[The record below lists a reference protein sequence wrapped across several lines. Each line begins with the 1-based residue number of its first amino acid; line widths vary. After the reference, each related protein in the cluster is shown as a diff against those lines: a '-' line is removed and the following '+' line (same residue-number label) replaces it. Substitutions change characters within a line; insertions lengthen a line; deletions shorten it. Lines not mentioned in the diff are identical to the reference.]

1 MLQRLD
7 AGGVAP
13 TTPVRAALAVEALGD
28 PRQQDFQRSLQSLL
42 GKTIQGQVMA
52 RLADGSFLVKVAGT
66 PARMQLPAGAQVGAE
81 VPLKLIALEPRA
93 TFQVGAGRAAA
104 VSVALAYAEPGA
116 PGKPGTPAGA
126 QGPQPPLPGQG
137 QSPAQQQL
145 LAQPQTLA
153 STQLQQQQP
162 APAPGQ
168 PPTQLQGQAQLQ
180 ARPEGAAKAAGARA
194 GSLAA
199 GELGKAPLT
208 PAALLPDFDASAPP
222 PVLSSTARA
231 ITSILSQAESRPGAP
246 LAILGKGALVTP
258 GAAGPEPAVLARS
271 LHEAVGASGLF
282 YESHVAEWA
291 EGKRTLQELLR
302 EPQMAQAAPGERAAA
317 AAAGTDLAS
326 AQLINLQLHTHEQA
340 RVLWQGEVWPGQQME
355 WEIKDDTP
363 EGRRDGEDEADQ
375 QRSWRSGVRFN
386 FPLLG
391 AVSASVL
398 LVGGQVHIQVQ
409 AGSEASAA
417 ALRLHAGELEQSM
430 DAAGSPLS
438 SLTIS
443 GQDGE
448 NDHAQ

>member
-1 MLQRLD
+1 MVQRLD

-28 PRQQDFQRSLQSLL
+28 PRQQDFQRSLQTLL

-126 QGPQPPLPGQG
+126 QAPALPPGQG
-137 QSPAQQQL
+137 QGA
-145 LAQPQTLA
+145 AQPQSQHTL
-153 STQLQQQQP
+153 
-162 APAPGQ
+162 APGQ
-168 PPTQLQGQAQLQ
+168 PPAQLQ
-180 ARPEGAAKAAGARA
+180 SQTPSQAQPEGAAKAAGARA

-208 PAALLPDFDASAPP
+208 PAALLPDFDGSAPP

-302 EPQMAQAAPGERAAA
+302 EPQMAQAGHGERAAA

-363 EGRRDGEDEADQ
+363 GGGRDGEDEADR

-417 ALRLHAGELEQSM
+417 ALRLHAGALEQSM
-430 DAAGSPLS
+430 DAAGSPLA
-438 SLTIS
+438 SLTIG

-448 NDHAQ
+448 NGHAQ